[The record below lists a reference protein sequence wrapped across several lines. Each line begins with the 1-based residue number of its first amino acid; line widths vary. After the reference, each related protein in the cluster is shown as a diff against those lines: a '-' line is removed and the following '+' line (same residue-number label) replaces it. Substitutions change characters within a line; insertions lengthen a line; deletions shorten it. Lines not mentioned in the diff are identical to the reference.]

1 MRTTRR
7 GNLFVISAPSGSGKT
22 TLVRRLL
29 DTLDDVQFSISFTT
43 RPVRGSERDGID
55 YHFIEKESFRSK
67 IEEGEFLEW
76 AEVHGN
82 LYGTSK
88 TETEKIRAG
97 GEDILMDV
105 DVQGAMQV
113 RKAQP
118 DAVTLFIMPPSFRV
132 LEERLRGRRQDSDK
146 VIEGRLEEARREI
159 HHYKDYDYVLVNDS
173 VERTSELF
181 KAIVLAERMRPH
193 LLQDRIRPILDTF
206 KDD

>member
-1 MRTTRR
+1 MTTRR

-43 RPVRGSERDGID
+43 RSVRGSERDGID
-55 YHFIEKESFRSK
+55 YHFITEESFRSK

-82 LYGTSK
+82 FYGTSK
-88 TETEKIRAG
+88 IETEKIRAG

-105 DVQGAMQV
+105 DVQGATQV

-118 DAVTLFIMPPSFRV
+118 DAVTLFIMPPSFGV

-146 VIEGRLEEARREI
+146 VIEGRLVEARHEI

-181 KAIVLAERMRPH
+181 KAIVLSERMRPH
-193 LLQDRIRPILDTF
+193 LLQDRIRPIVDTF
-206 KDD
+206 KE